1 MSGNTP
7 KNFFDHAKKTAAD
20 ALKATSKRVIQE
32 TAEPAGGL
40 IGNKIC

>member
-20 ALKATSKRVIQE
+20 VLKATSKRVKKY
-32 TAEPAGGL
+32 L
-40 IGNKIC
+40 IPKERYVSPEER